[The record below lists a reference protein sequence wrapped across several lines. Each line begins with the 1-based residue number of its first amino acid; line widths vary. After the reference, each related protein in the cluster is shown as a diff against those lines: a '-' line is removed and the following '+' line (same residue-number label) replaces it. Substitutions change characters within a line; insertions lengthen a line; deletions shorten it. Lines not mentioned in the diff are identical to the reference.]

1 MAKVLS
7 KREQLD
13 CLILALEENLD
24 MIRKYRRERDADAE
38 RATPASVQHVHNHGM
53 ARGAEFA
60 EWLIS
65 RTLGAAK
72 KQRERARHGK
82 P

>member
-1 MAKVLS
+1 MARVLS
-7 KREQLD
+7 MREQLD

-24 MIRKYRRERDADAE
+24 MIREYRRKRDTDAE
-38 RATPASVQHVHNHGM
+38 KATPASVLYVHNHGM

-60 EWLIS
+60 EELIS

-72 KQRERARHGK
+72 KQRERWEA
-82 P
+82 

>member
-1 MAKVLS
+1 MAKALS

-24 MIRKYRRERDADAE
+24 LIRRYRRERDADAE
-38 RATPASVQHVHNHGM
+38 KATPASVLYVHNHGM

-60 EWLIS
+60 DSLIS
-65 RTLGAAK
+65 GTLEAAK
-72 KQRERARHGK
+72 EQREVG
-82 P
+82 

>member
-1 MAKVLS
+1 MVKTLS

-24 MIRKYRRERDADAE
+24 LIRQYRRERDADAE
-38 RATPASVQHVHNHGM
+38 KATPASVLYVHSHGM

-60 EWLIS
+60 ESLIS
-65 RTLGAAK
+65 KTLGAAK
-72 KQRERARHGK
+72 KLREVG
-82 P
+82 